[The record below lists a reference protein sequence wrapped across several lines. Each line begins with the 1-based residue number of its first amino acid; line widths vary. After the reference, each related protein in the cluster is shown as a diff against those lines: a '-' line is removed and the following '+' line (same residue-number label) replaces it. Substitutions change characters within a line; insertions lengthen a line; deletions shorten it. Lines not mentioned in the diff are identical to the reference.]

1 MEGQTVTMSKIYERD
16 NNTVALI
23 DGQLYYYDACSAFR
37 DVYNPEVFDY
47 IGQGAI
53 YSYRGIPRN
62 TEEQKHFWRY
72 KDRTLLQ
79 PAENV
84 VQ

>member
-1 MEGQTVTMSKIYERD
+1 MGQIYDPNDTTVI
-16 NNTVALI
+16 ALI

-37 DVYNPEVFDY
+37 DVYNPAIFDY

-53 YSYRGIPRN
+53 HSYRGKLRN
-62 TEEQKHFWRY
+62 MDEQKHFWRR